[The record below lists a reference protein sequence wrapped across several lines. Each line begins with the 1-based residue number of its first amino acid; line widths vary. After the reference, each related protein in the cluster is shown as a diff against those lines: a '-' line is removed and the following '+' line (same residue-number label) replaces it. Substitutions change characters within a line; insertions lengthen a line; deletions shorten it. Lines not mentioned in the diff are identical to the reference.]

1 MKLTKVEIEVLA
13 RMADA
18 FVEDG
23 SYLLEENGECPLM
36 RRVLKE
42 SPDLVSKCPWLVYFL
57 EHGDLPRAK
66 RMTTKM
72 MRERNKKSKTMKLSN
87 KTTGAK
93 TKKKRKAPTKQC
105 PECEEKVHP
114 RKKKCT
120 CGYQW

>member
-1 MKLTKVEIEVLA
+1 MKLTNEDIEVFA

-42 SPDLVSKCPWLVYFL
+42 SPDLESKCPWLVYFL
-57 EHGDLPRAK
+57 EHGELPRAK
-66 RMTTKM
+66 RMTVKM
-72 MRERNKKSKTMKLSN
+72 MRERNKKSKTMTLSN
-87 KTTGAK
+87 KVTGS
-93 TKKKRKAPTKQC
+93 KKKRKAPTKQC

-120 CGYQW
+120 CGYKW